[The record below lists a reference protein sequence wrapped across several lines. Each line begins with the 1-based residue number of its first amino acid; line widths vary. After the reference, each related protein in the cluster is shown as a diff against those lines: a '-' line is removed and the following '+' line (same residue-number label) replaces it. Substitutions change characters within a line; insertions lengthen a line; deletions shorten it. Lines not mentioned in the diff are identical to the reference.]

1 MANYSGH
8 NAADPVASKLDE
20 AERLLSEQQ
29 AALRALRNPSP
40 RTQAAN
46 VVKSYAPGAERFPQ
60 VFRNHSDFFRMVKS
74 LGNNVQGWRDNAMAK
89 AYVEK
94 TAGHIDDY
102 YKKGYTGITKA
113 APSGLNETIASD
125 GGVLVPPQFVNT
137 LLQRTYEND
146 LMSRCTLLPMTSN
159 VLKIPAINET
169 SRADGS
175 RFGGIQASWE
185 GEAGTTDN
193 TKPAYKQI
201 QLNLS
206 KLMLL
211 VRATDE
217 LLEDSGVALQT
228 FIETVANQELQFKIG
243 DAIINGD
250 GAGKP
255 LGIVGHPCE
264 VSVSKETGQAA
275 ATLTTAN
282 IVKMWSRMFH
292 KCRENA
298 IWLINQ
304 DVEPQLYTLNQT
316 VGVGGQLTFMPPGGL
331 SAAPYATLM
340 GRPVIPVEFCSTLGT
355 KGDIILWDPSTYLV
369 GTRGG
374 MQSAVSMHVYFS
386 TAEQQF
392 RFILRLDGKP
402 WYSAPLTP
410 FKGSNTQSCVVTL
423 ATRS

>member
-46 VVKSYAPGAERFPQ
+46 VVKSYVPGAERFPQ

-146 LMSRCTLLPMTSN
+146 LMSRCTLFPMTSN

-169 SRADGS
+169 
-175 RFGGIQASWE
+175 
-185 GEAGTTDN
+185 T
-193 TKPAYKQI
+193 
-201 QLNLS
+201 
-206 KLMLL
+206 
-211 VRATDE
+211 
-217 LLEDSGVALQT
+217 
-228 FIETVANQELQFKIG
+228 
-243 DAIINGD
+243 
-250 GAGKP
+250 
-255 LGIVGHPCE
+255 
-264 VSVSKETGQAA
+264 
-275 ATLTTAN
+275 
-282 IVKMWSRMFH
+282 
-292 KCRENA
+292 
-298 IWLINQ
+298 
-304 DVEPQLYTLNQT
+304 
-316 VGVGGQLTFMPPGGL
+316 
-331 SAAPYATLM
+331 
-340 GRPVIPVEFCSTLGT
+340 
-355 KGDIILWDPSTYLV
+355 
-369 GTRGG
+369 
-374 MQSAVSMHVYFS
+374 
-386 TAEQQF
+386 
-392 RFILRLDGKP
+392 
-402 WYSAPLTP
+402 
-410 FKGSNTQSCVVTL
+410 
-423 ATRS
+423 